1 MQQRALKKGG
11 EAGELVTI
19 NRFAVGMAVRTTAL
33 TTAIVLFPLLR
44 QVAAQEIDSGTEAE
58 ITLPAIEVTA
68 TPLPGGGV
76 DRDRIPATV
85 RSVTGEDFAR
95 NPPTTITE
103 TIFQLVPGVSVSD
116 PNGNAVAQELN
127 YRGFS
132 ASSLQ
137 GAPQGLAVYM
147 NGIRLNEA
155 FGDTVNWDLIP
166 TNVIERADLW
176 TNNPVFG
183 LNALGGAI
191 NLQTKNGFTYQGFD
205 GNVQGGS
212 FGRIASEAQY
222 GANFGD
228 RAIYVAGQ
236 VLHDGGWRFRSPVT
250 LGRAYGDIGW
260 RDDRAE
266 LHMVASAAT
275 ASYGATAATPVDL
288 LELDRR
294 AVYTTPQT
302 TDNSAGSL
310 ALNGKFSVTDTLQLQ
325 GNVYVRRFQ
334 QNHDDGNPADVERC
348 SNSASPQYRNR
359 LCLQD
364 DGFPRPDPVT
374 VAFRDQFAILDPANN
389 PIPCPPGSG
398 NTCNTTPYGTIDR
411 TKTGATTTGISLQ
424 ATHTDTLFGH
434 KNRLVAG
441 GSIDHGSVNF
451 QSSSTLGLLN
461 SDLVVASNP
470 EIPGNGSVIHTLG
483 GFGYVPVNL
492 DTSNTYYGLYA
503 LNVFDVTEP
512 LSFTLGGRL
521 NIADI
526 GLSDQSGTTPS
537 LNGSHT
543 YTHLNPVTGLTYKLT
558 PRLTAFGSYSTA
570 NRAPTPVELACAD
583 PTRPCLIESQL
594 VADPALKQVVAHTY
608 EIGLRDRRPLGDGRD
623 SVAGRAVPHEHQRRH
638 NLGRQH
644 HLGTRGLSECSRH
657 AAPGFRYRS
666 AL

>member
-1 MQQRALKKGG
+1 M
-11 EAGELVTI
+11 
-19 NRFAVGMAVRTTAL
+19 
-33 TTAIVLFPLLR
+33 
-44 QVAAQEIDSGTEAE
+44 
-58 ITLPAIEVTA
+58 
-68 TPLPGGGV
+68 
-76 DRDRIPATV
+76 
-85 RSVTGEDFAR
+85 
-95 NPPTTITE
+95 
-103 TIFQLVPGVSVSD
+103 
-116 PNGNAVAQELN
+116 
-127 YRGFS
+127 
-132 ASSLQ
+132 
-137 GAPQGLAVYM
+137 
-147 NGIRLNEA
+147 
-155 FGDTVNWDLIP
+155 
-166 TNVIERADLW
+166 
-176 TNNPVFG
+176 
-183 LNALGGAI
+183 
-191 NLQTKNGFTYQGFD
+191 
-205 GNVQGGS
+205 QGGS

-266 LHMVASAAT
+266 LHMVGSAAT

-348 SNSASPQYRNR
+348 SNSASPQFRNR

-389 PIPCPPGSG
+389 PIPCPPGSA
-398 NTCNTTPYGTIDR
+398 TPAIPRHTAR
-411 TKTGATTTGISLQ
+411 STARRPGATTTGISLQ

-451 QSSSTLGLLN
+451 QSSSTLGFLN

-526 GLSDQSGTTPS
+526 GLSDQLGDQP
-537 LNGSHT
+537 G
-543 YTHLNPVTGLTYKLT
+543 
-558 PRLTAFGSYSTA
+558 ASTA
-570 NRAPTPVELACAD
+570 AI
-583 PTRPCLIESQL
+583 PTRIS
-594 VADPALKQVVAHTY
+594 
-608 EIGLRDRRPLGDGRD
+608 IR
-623 SVAGRAVPHEHQRRH
+623 S
-638 NLGRQH
+638 
-644 HLGTRGLSECSRH
+644 
-657 AAPGFRYRS
+657 PG
-666 AL
+666 